1 VTDASSNNPI
11 PVPEQGQLV
20 RVRQRHYIVQ
30 DVLGGSVE
38 PSRPDQHR
46 VRLEC
51 LDDDQV
57 GSSLD
62 VIWQHEVNPVVHDQ
76 LGLPRPDAWD
86 PRDRFDAFLHATRW
100 SLSSVLEGLP
110 LQAPFRGAIQIE
122 DYQLEPVVR
131 ALRMPRVNL
140 LIADDVGLGKTIE
153 AGMVMQELLA
163 RQRIRRILIVCP
175 ASLQKQWAEEMLFK
189 FALKF
194 EVVDR
199 AYMQRLRKEY
209 GSHVNAWASF
219 PRLITSMDFLKREAP
234 LEGFLKSL
242 KKERTGGLRD
252 WDLLVVDE
260 VHNVAPSGR
269 KSYIRD
275 SDRTD
280 MMRQILG
287 HFEHR
292 LFLTATPHNGFTE
305 SFTALLEMLDPLRF
319 SRGSTFNKTHLDAVM
334 VRRLKDDMVDAFGNR
349 RFPKRQV
356 EPLPVVKLTGGEREL
371 FDGLDAYISKRL
383 GRVKGFDRLPVQF
396 ALTLLKKRLLSS
408 PLAFLNSITVHQ
420 THLAPETELGE
431 ENVGVVASLQ
441 DRLAEDFADD
451 DEKDR
456 TEETALAESAGFFDV
471 TPEERQLVERLRD
484 RAQDVAEKPDSKV
497 AVLLQ
502 WIEQHLFTKGA
513 WNNERLLIFTEYKHT
528 LEYLTRALD
537 ARGWNDRVIALFGG
551 MSEGERERVKGAFRA
566 PPEQEPVRI
575 LVATDTAS
583 EGLNLQDHCRYLIHW
598 EIPWNPNKME
608 QRNGRIDRHGQK
620 AEVVYC
626 QHFVYEGWE
635 DQQFLDVV
643 VDKVR
648 TQRAD
653 LGSVG
658 DVIAAQVEAALR
670 GELKQIKTPEDRRK
684 RLKAEVQAE
693 VVTQDR
699 IRELS
704 HKLTHARK
712 VWNLYPNT
720 LKQVLHEGLLLAG
733 HEQGLEAVDTGDL
746 AGKAWLLRNLPT
758 TWAECAPFIKDA
770 KGHLLKLVFDDEL
783 ARDRKDLALI
793 HLDHPLMKRALAVFR
808 ANMWS
813 AGLHD
818 EHRLARA
825 CYRVVS
831 TKDLKHPVVAV
842 IARLVCISEQGQK
855 LHEELLTCGGE
866 LQADK
871 VSLAEHKWLDEV
883 LELEGKHPK
892 LPAALGDRLRKLFT
906 AHELVLQK
914 AIDDAAKTRDKELK
928 KALAERGT
936 VEAREVRSLI
946 DERLKEID
954 KRIGQMEKEV
964 DDRQLALWDDF
975 EKDQHHKDLDWL
987 RGRKKQLQGNRETE
1001 PEAVKARYRLRDK
1014 SRAFPLALV
1023 YVLPEDL
1030 VRDSGVKSA
1039 DSLRGRGV
1047 GRGPAPSEGEH

>member
-1 VTDASSNNPI
+1 LIASALATTDLAKGVLVQEPATPAV

-30 DVLGGSVE
+30 DVASGSVE
-38 PSRPDQHR
+38 PSRAEQHR

-57 GSSLD
+57 GSTLD

-76 LGLPRPDAWD
+76 LGLPRPEAWD
-86 PRDRFDAFLHATRW
+86 PKERFDAFLHATRW

-175 ASLQKQWAEEMLFK
+175 ASLQKQWAEEMLYK

-209 GSHVNAWASF
+209 GSHVNPWASF

-234 LEGFLKSL
+234 LENFLKSL

-252 WDLLVVDE
+252 WDLLLVDE
-260 VHNVAPSGR
+260 AHNVAPAGR

-319 SRGSTFNKTHLDAVM
+319 SRGPTFNKTHLDAVM
-334 VRRLKDDMVDAFGNR
+334 VRRLKDDMLDAFGNR
-349 RFPKRQV
+349 RFAKREV
-356 EPLPVVKLTGGEREL
+356 EPLPAVTLAGAEREL
-371 FDGLDAYISKRL
+371 FDDLDSYISKRL
-383 GRVKGFDRLPVQF
+383 GRAHGIDRLPVQF

-408 PLAFLNSITVHQ
+408 PLAFLNSISVHQ
-420 THLAPETELGE
+420 THLITDGELSE
-431 ENVGVVASLQ
+431 ENATVVRSLK

-451 DEKDR
+451 DEKDH

-471 TPEERQLVERLRD
+471 TPEERQLVEKLKT
-484 RAQDVAEKPDSKV
+484 RAQAVAEKPDQKLE
-497 AVLLQ
+497 VLFRFVV
-502 WIEQHLFTKGA
+502 EKLFTNGQ
-513 WNNERLLIFTEYKHT
+513 WNNERLLIFTEYKDT
-528 LEYLTRALD
+528 LEYLRQACV
-537 ARGWNDRVIALFGG
+537 ARGWGERLTTMYGG
-551 MSEGERERVKGAFRA
+551 MSEHERERIKSAFRA
-566 PPEQEPVRI
+566 APEQEPIRI

-620 AEVVYC
+620 AKVVYC
-626 QHFVYEGWE
+626 QHFVYDGWE

-670 GELKQIKTPEDRRK
+670 GETKQIRTPEDRRK

-693 VVTQDR
+693 VTTQDR
-699 IRELS
+699 IRALS
-704 HKLTHARK
+704 HELAHARK
-712 VWNLYPNT
+712 IWQLYPDT
-720 LKQVLHEGLLLAG
+720 LRQVLHEGLLLAG
-733 HEQGLEAVDTGDL
+733 HEHGLEAIGSGES
-746 AGKAWLLRNLPT
+746 AGKAWLLRNLPQS
-758 TWAECAPFIKDA
+758 WSDCLPFIKNA
-770 KGHLLKLVFDDEL
+770 QGHLLKLVFDDEL
-783 ARDRKDLALI
+783 ARDRKELALI

-808 ANMWS
+808 ANIWS
-813 AGLHD
+813 AGLHED
-818 EHRLARA
+818 HHLARA
-825 CYRVVS
+825 SYRVVS
-831 TKDLKHPVVAV
+831 NKELKHPVVAV
-842 IARLVCISEQGQK
+842 VARLVCVSEQGQK
-855 LHEELLTCGGE
+855 LHEELFTCGGE
-866 LQADK
+866 FQEGHVASADAPWLTEVMELQA
-871 VSLAEHKWLDEV
+871 SY
-883 LELEGKHPK
+883 PK
-892 LPAALGDRLRKLFT
+892 LPATIGQQLRKLFS
-906 AHELVLQK
+906 AHEVALK
-914 AIDDAAKTRDKELK
+914 HAIEAAAKARDKELR
-928 KALAERGT
+928 KALSERGT

-946 DERLKEID
+946 DERLKEIE
-954 KRIGQMEKEV
+954 KRIAEMQSEGPK
-964 DDRQLALWDDF
+964 QLELWD
-975 EKDQHHKDLDWL
+975 ELERDQHQKDLAWL
-987 RGRKKQLQGNRETE
+987 KGRREQLQKNRELE
-1001 PEAVKARYRLRDK
+1001 PEAVKARYRLRDTA
-1014 SRAFPLALV
+1014 RAFPLALV
-1023 YVLPEDL
+1023 YLLPDTL
-1030 VRDSGVKSA
+1030 VKGA
-1039 DSLRGRGV
+1039 N
-1047 GRGPAPSEGEH
+1047 